1 MLERIANS
9 RTFLSFVLAGMT
21 GLFLFFF
28 YPFPQGNL
36 YLQYIALKDPLVYSV
51 LARSYTLFLFT
62 TPFFIYSTALSG
74 VYVLSF
80 RRKRKQKANSLPR
93 IPIRVPGTIYFSW
106 SEKFIT
112 QQESVVEPTL
122 NG

>member
-36 YLQYIALKDPLVYSV
+36 YLQYIALKDPLVYAM
-51 LARSYTLFLFT
+51 LDRSYTLFLFT
-62 TPFFIYSTALSG
+62 TPFLVYSAAFSG
-74 VYVLSF
+74 MYVLSF
-80 RRKRKQKANSLPR
+80 ARKRKQRTSSLPPYPNPSFR
-93 IPIRVPGTIYFSW
+93 EDLFLVI
-106 SEKFIT
+106 
-112 QQESVVEPTL
+112 
-122 NG
+122 